1 MDFSLGKIDCSLNQK
16 IVRTIMN
23 KQMSRNLQGYLNQ
36 ICKILELLHQI
47 LIIEMKQKS
56 HSVLEQI

>member
-1 MDFSLGKIDCSLNQK
+1 
-16 IVRTIMN
+16 MN
-23 KQMSRNLQGYLNQ
+23 KQMSQNLQGYLNQ